1 MIYLSIIDFIT
12 EVFKTIGTVIEK
24 FVALLVDL
32 FEKVVGL
39 FWVEAVGTTG
49 QGGYEPAHLTVLG
62 VLLLISVA
70 TALTMWAFRFIRSL
84 LRVKT
89 K

>member
-1 MIYLSIIDFIT
+1 MIYLSIIDFI
-12 EVFKTIGTVIEK
+12 EQVFQTIGTIIQK

-39 FWVEAVGTTG
+39 FWVEGTGTVG
-49 QGGYEPAHLTVLG
+49 QEGYVAPHLTVLG

>member
-1 MIYLSIIDFIT
+1 MIYLTIIDFI
-12 EVFKTIGTVIEK
+12 EQVFQTIGTIIQK
-24 FVALLVDL
+24 FVSLLVDL

-39 FWVEAVGTTG
+39 FWVEGVGTLG
-49 QGGYEPAHLTVLG
+49 QEGYVAPHLTVLG

>member
-1 MIYLSIIDFIT
+1 MIYLTVIDFIT
-12 EVFKTIGTVIEK
+12 EVFSTIGQIIQK

-39 FWVEAVGTTG
+39 FWVEAVGTSGSTD
-49 QGGYEPAHLTVLG
+49 YEPAHLTVLG

>member
-12 EVFKTIGTVIEK
+12 NVFETIGTIIQK
-24 FVALLVDL
+24 FVSLLVDL

-39 FWVEAVGTTG
+39 FWVESVGTVG
-49 QGGYEPAHLTVLG
+49 QEGYAAAHLTVLG

>member
-1 MIYLSIIDFIT
+1 MIYLTIIDFI
-12 EVFKTIGTVIEK
+12 EQVFQTIGTIIQK
-24 FVALLVDL
+24 FVSLLVDL

-39 FWVEAVGTTG
+39 FWVEGAGTVG
-49 QGGYEPAHLTVLG
+49 QEGYVAPHLTVLG